1 MEREA
6 ESGGKLGDLDS
17 YEIEG
22 GETKG
27 EILQNLAEFQ
37 FSCVSVATTLY
48 FLSSIWDRVQFS
60 KHVSPIRVQFSKHV
74 SPILKTC
81 ESNSQSMYECKL
93 RLET

>member
-1 MEREA
+1 VEREA
-6 ESGGKLGDLDS
+6 ESDGKLGDLDS

-60 KHVSPIRVQFSKHV
+60 KHVSPI
-74 SPILKTC
+74 LKAC